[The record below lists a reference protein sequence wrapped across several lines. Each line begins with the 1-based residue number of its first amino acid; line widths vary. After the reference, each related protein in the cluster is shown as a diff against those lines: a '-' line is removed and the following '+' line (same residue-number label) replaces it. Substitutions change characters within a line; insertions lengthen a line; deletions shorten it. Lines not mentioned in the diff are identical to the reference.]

1 MKKFFAFMAVA
12 VLVLAGC
19 AGSGGGSSANSLTIF
34 NLKPEIDEALKKYA
48 ADYEAETGVKVT
60 IKTCGGG
67 CDYGAQLRSE
77 FQSGSEPD
85 IFVIQ
90 GENDYIDWEH
100 KIADL
105 SSEAWVSDTDYAFT
119 KDGKTYG
126 FPYSVEG
133 YGIIYNKEIMDKV
146 GIDVTTL
153 TNYDAWAAAIKKVDE
168 QKEALGLD
176 AVVSMAAGPTM
187 TWLTGSQ
194 NFNAYL
200 ANGEQG
206 MKYVDEVLAGT
217 VDEARLSEYA
227 NWVELLFTN
236 ANQQVLTTGNY
247 DEQVNAFK
255 NGKTAFIAQGN
266 WIAPN
271 VEGVTFEMGIAPMGS
286 KTADTD
292 GIFMQAPSF
301 YVVNKDS
308 ANAEL
313 AKKFLNDMVV
323 TERGQKFIVEDAQM
337 VPAFKSIEAVAGNS
351 LNQSVIDWLQKGN
364 NYAWDHYEMK
374 SGFCNNTLGAIY
386 SQYANKQITK
396 EEFIKQVSDAIKAL
410 PSQ

>member
-19 AGSGGGSSANSLTIF
+19 AGGGGSSENSLTIF

-67 CDYGAQLRSE
+67 CDYGSQLKSE

-90 GENDYIDWEH
+90 GENDYVTWEH
-100 KIADL
+100 KVADL
-105 SSEAWVSDTDYAFT
+105 SAEPWSTDTEYAFV

-133 YGIIYNKEIMDKV
+133 YGIIYNKDMMDKAGV
-146 GIDVTTL
+146 DVSTL
-153 TNYDAWAAAIKKVDE
+153 TTYEGWVAAVQKIDE
-168 QKEALGLD
+168 QKEALGID
-176 AVVSMAAGPTM
+176 SVISMAAGPTM

-217 VDEARLSEYA
+217 VDDARLAEYA
-227 NWVELLFTN
+227 NWVELLFNN
-236 ANQQVLTTGNY
+236 ANQQVLNTGNY

-271 VEGVTFEMGIAPMGS
+271 MADATFEMGIAPMGS
-286 KTADTD
+286 KTTATD
-292 GIFMQAPSF
+292 GIFVSAPSF
-301 YVVNKDS
+301 YAVNKDG
-308 ANAEL
+308 ANVEL
-313 AKKFLNDMVV
+313 AKKFLNDMVS
-323 TERGQKFIVEDAQM
+323 TDRGVQFIVEDAQM
-337 VPAFKSIEAVAGNS
+337 VPAFKSIKAEATNS
-351 LNQSVIDWLQKGN
+351 LNQSVIDWVQKGN
-364 NYAWDHYEMK
+364 NYGWDHYYMPD
-374 SGFCNNTLGAIY
+374 GFCNNTLGAIY

-396 EEFIKQVSDAIKAL
+396 EEFIKQVSEAIKTL
-410 PSQ
+410 Q